1 MLNGA
6 LTAFQSL
13 QHPLLKRRQLGS
25 GLVHR
30 SPRTLF
36 RGIHEPLCLVLR
48 FKSHGR
54 LTVLH
59 QKLHTQLDDV
69 RKSILS
75 SRPEPEKLPEN
86 PCEQSGVAPLGQI
99 SRHEKAVEPPEPI
112 ETSGAAVTQQSLAI
126 AAKLKI
132 NEQDVKHDEGQMLN
146 SKQVEKYDPHSEK
159 VREHGVNTI
168 HSKQVQRVKQ
178 DSQIHNPSTT
188 ECQGVSPREEISR
201 CISTR
206 RNLTQACPSMVAF

>member
-1 MLNGA
+1 MLDGA
-6 LTAFQSL
+6 LTAFQGL

-86 PCEQSGVAPLGQI
+86 LSDPAGVEPLGQI
-99 SRHEKAVEPPEPI
+99 NWHEKAVESPELDRDKWSCCH
-112 ETSGAAVTQQSLAI
+112 TTKFG
-126 AAKLKI
+126 
-132 NEQDVKHDEGQMLN
+132 H
-146 SKQVEKYDPHSEK
+146 
-159 VREHGVNTI
+159 R
-168 HSKQVQRVKQ
+168 
-178 DSQIHNPSTT
+178 STT
-188 ECQGVSPREEISR
+188 QAQR
-201 CISTR
+201 TR
-206 RNLTQACPSMVAF
+206 RETR